1 MTTTINTIGVTGAG
15 QMGAGIAQVFAQA
28 GVRVVLHDVAPA
40 ALERAVGGMTKSLAK
55 LHEKG
60 KLPEGPAVVQAR
72 LTTTTQLGDFAAAD
86 FVVEAAPEQVALK
99 TKIFAELDRVLRA
112 DVTIASNTSSIAIA
126 VLAAATQRP
135 AQVIGMHF
143 MNPVPLMPCVEVI
156 RAATTGEAA
165 FAAVRELVQRVGKTM
180 VVSRDRPGFIVN
192 RILMPMINEAAYAL
206 QEELAT
212 REDIDTAMKL
222 SCNFPM
228 GPLTLADFIG
238 LDTVVAI
245 LGVMHDGLKDPKY
258 APCPL
263 LNDYVAKGWTGKKA
277 GRGFY
282 SYS

>member
-1 MTTTINTIGVTGAG
+1 MTIATIGVTGAG

-28 GVRVVLHDVAPA
+28 GLRVVLHDVAPA
-40 ALERAVGGMTKSLAK
+40 ALERAVTGIGKSLAK
-55 LHEKG
+55 LKEKG
-60 KLPEGPAVVQAR
+60 KLPEEPAAILAR

-86 FVVEAAPEQVALK
+86 FVVEAVPEQVALK
-99 TKIFAELDRVLRA
+99 MQLFSELDRVLRA
-112 DVTIASNTSSIAIA
+112 GVTIASNTSSIAISA
-126 VLAAATQRP
+126 LAAATQRP
-135 AQVIGMHF
+135 ANVIGMHF

-156 RAATTGEAA
+156 RSAATGDAA
-165 FAAVRELVQRVGKTM
+165 FTAVQTLVQRVGKTM

-206 QEELAT
+206 QEALAT

-245 LGVMHDGLKDPKY
+245 LNVMHDGLKDPKY
-258 APCPL
+258 VPCPL
-263 LNDYVAKGWTGKKA
+263 LNEYVAKGWTGKKA

-282 SYS
+282 PYS